1 MTERLHVKDPKMK
14 TTKGRNTLHLDSAC
28 NMLPRDK
35 VNFFIKVVIFYL
47 IDTYTVHDNTCQF
60 IYF

>member
-28 NMLPRDK
+28 NMLPWDK
-35 VNFFIKVVIFYL
+35 VNFFIKVVIFYRQFSA
-47 IDTYTVHDNTCQF
+47 YTVL
-60 IYF
+60 